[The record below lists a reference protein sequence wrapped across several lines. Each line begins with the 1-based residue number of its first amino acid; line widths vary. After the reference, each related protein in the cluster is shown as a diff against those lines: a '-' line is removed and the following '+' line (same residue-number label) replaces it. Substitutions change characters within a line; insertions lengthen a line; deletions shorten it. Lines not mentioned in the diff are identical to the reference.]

1 MFLSENV
8 GKGGEK
14 MKNREILEKKFPKK
28 EVKTRPGREGRE
40 VYYLETA
47 SVIQRLN
54 EAWEGDWSFEV
65 KDKGID
71 KEAGYV
77 WVLGR
82 LTCGEVI
89 KEQFGS
95 KIISLSS
102 DGTMVDLGDDLKA
115 AASDAL
121 KKCATLLGVGLYLY
135 QEEEEET
142 FPRPASQRQ
151 KDFLRN
157 LLKERGKV
165 VDEEMLETISSVE
178 ASRLIEEL
186 KEKRP

>member
-1 MFLSENV
+1 
-8 GKGGEK
+8 
-14 MKNREILEKKFPKK
+14 MKNREILEKKFSKK
-28 EVKTRPGREGRE
+28 EVKARPGREGQT

-54 EAWEGDWSFEV
+54 EAWEGEWSFEV

-82 LTCGEVI
+82 LTCGGVA

-102 DGTMVDLGDDLKA
+102 DGNIIDLGDDLKA

-135 QEEEEET
+135 QEEEEEAL
-142 FPRPASQRQ
+142 PRPASQKQ

-157 LLKERGKV
+157 LLRERGKA
-165 VDEEMLETISSVE
+165 VDEEMLENISSAE